1 MQMPSQKKRIAVILK
16 GYPRLSE
23 TFIAQEILEL
33 ERAGF
38 DLSIIS
44 LRHPTDKHT
53 HPVHAEIKAPKF
65 YLPEYIYQELFRVW
79 WAKVNCAFKPGFWK
93 AMPVFLKDLWRDPTA
108 NRIRRWGQAM
118 VLAHE
123 YADDH
128 DHFYAH
134 FLHTP
139 CSVTRYAA
147 LISQKSFSIS
157 AHAKDIW
164 TSPEWEMR
172 EKLEDCDWLVTCTQ
186 GGAEYLEGLAPEGR
200 VHLVYHGLDLSRF
213 PKLENSPSKN
223 DGSSVAKTIKLVTVG
238 RAVAKKGI
246 DTLIHSLANLPSDLN
261 WHWTHIGGGPLKGEL
276 EELATTLGIKD
287 KCDFKGALA
296 QSEVLQT
303 YKTSDLFIL
312 PSRIDETGDR
322 DGLPNVIVE
331 AQSQGMAVISTN
343 ISGIPELIDTNK
355 NGILI
360 EPDNIDDLTKAIET
374 LARDTKRRNEMG
386 LLGAKKVHQHFS
398 HKETI
403 GEIITLLNDSLERER

>member
-1 MQMPSQKKRIAVILK
+1 MSSKKRIAVVLK

-38 DLSIIS
+38 DISIIS

-53 HPVHAEIKAPKF
+53 HPVHAEIKAPKH

-79 WAKVNCAFKPGFWK
+79 WAKINCTFKPGFWK
-93 AMPVFLKDLWRDPTA
+93 TLPVFSKDFMRDPSA

-118 VLAHE
+118 VMAHE
-123 YADDH
+123 YANDCDH
-128 DHFYAH
+128 IYAH

-139 CSVTRYAA
+139 CSVARYAA
-147 LISQKSFSIS
+147 LISGKSFSIS

-172 EKLEDCDWLVTCTQ
+172 EKLEDCDWLVTCTE
-186 GGAEYLEGLAPEGR
+186 GGADYLKTLAPQGR

-213 PKLENSPSKN
+213 PSPKKPPSKN
-223 DGSSVAKTIKLVTVG
+223 DGSSKSKTVKIVTVG

-246 DTLIHSLANLPSDLN
+246 DSLLKALAKLPDDLH
-261 WHWTHIGGGPLKGEL
+261 WSWTHIGGGPLKGDL
-276 EELATTLGIKD
+276 EALALKLGIND
-287 KCDFKGALA
+287 KCDFKGALP
-296 QSEVLQT
+296 QSKVLET
-303 YKTSDLFIL
+303 YKKSDLFVL

-331 AQSQGMAVISTN
+331 AQSQQMAVISTS
-343 ISGIPELIDTNK
+343 ISGIPELIQSGT
-355 NGILI
+355 NGILNQ
-360 EPDNIDDLTKAIET
+360 PDKIDELSHAIEK
-374 LARDTKRRNEMG
+374 LATDPKLRNKMG
-386 LLGAKKVHQHFS
+386 KLGEEKVRSHFS
-398 HKETI
+398 HKQTI
-403 GEIITLLNDSLERER
+403 GDIVALLDKSLEEPN

>member
-1 MQMPSQKKRIAVILK
+1 MSSKKRIAVVLK

-38 DLSIIS
+38 EISIIS

-53 HPVHAEIKAPKF
+53 HPVHAEIKAPKH

-79 WAKVNCAFKPGFWK
+79 WAKINCTFKLGFWK
-93 AMPVFLKDLWRDPTA
+93 TLPVFLKDFFRDPSA

-123 YADDH
+123 YAGEH
-128 DHFYAH
+128 DHIYAH

-139 CSVTRYAA
+139 CSVARYAA
-147 LISQKSFSIS
+147 LISGKSFSIS

-172 EKLEDCDWLVTCTQ
+172 EKLEDCDWLVTCTE
-186 GGAEYLEGLAPEGR
+186 GGADYLKSLAPAGR

-213 PKLENSPSKN
+213 PSPEKRPSNN
-223 DGSSVAKTIKLVTVG
+223 DGKTKAKTVNLVTVG
-238 RAVAKKGI
+238 RAVSKKGI
-246 DTLIHSLANLPSDLN
+246 DTLLKALAKLPDDLH

-276 EELATTLGIKD
+276 ETLAANLGIVERS
-287 KCDFKGALA
+287 DFKGALP
-296 QSEVLQT
+296 QSEVLET
-303 YKTSDLFIL
+303 YRKSDLFIL

-331 AQSQGMAVISTN
+331 AQSQAMAVISTN
-343 ISGIPELIDTNK
+343 ISGIPELIQSGK
-355 NGILI
+355 NGLLI
-360 EPDNIDDLTKAIET
+360 QPDKVDDLASAIET
-374 LARDTKRRNEMG
+374 LSVDVKQRNQMG
-386 LLGAKKVHQHFS
+386 KAGEEKVRSHFS
-398 HKETI
+398 HKQTI
-403 GEIITLLNDSLERER
+403 GDIISLLNKSVKV

>member
-1 MQMPSQKKRIAVILK
+1 MSSKKRIAVVLK

-23 TFIAQEILEL
+23 TFISKEILEL

-38 DLSIIS
+38 ELSIIS

-53 HPVHAEIKAPKF
+53 DPVHGEIKAPKH
-65 YLPEYIYQELFRVW
+65 YLPEYIYQEIFRVW
-79 WAKVNCAFKPGFWK
+79 WAKINCTFKLGFWK
-93 AMPVFLKDLWRDPTA
+93 TIPIFFKDFMRDPSA

-123 YADDH
+123 YAGDCDH
-128 DHFYAH
+128 IYAH

-139 CSVTRYAA
+139 CSVARYAA
-147 LISQKSFSIS
+147 LISGKSFSIS

-172 EKLEDCDWLVTCTQ
+172 EKLEDCDWLVTCTE
-186 GGAEYLEGLAPEGR
+186 GGADYLKTLAPAGR

-213 PKLENSPSKN
+213 PPSKMAPSKN
-223 DGSSVAKTIKLVTVG
+223 DGSTKVKTVKLVTVG

-246 DTLIHSLANLPSDLN
+246 DSLLQALANLPDDFY
-261 WHWTHIGGGPLKGEL
+261 WQWTHIGGGPLKKDL
-276 EELATTLGIKD
+276 EALALNLGIAD
-287 KCDFKGALA
+287 QCNFKGALP
-296 QSEVLQT
+296 QSEVLET
-303 YKTSDLFIL
+303 YKKSDLFIL

-331 AQSQGMAVISTN
+331 AQSQGMAVISTS
-343 ISGIPELIDTNK
+343 ISGIPELIQNDS

-360 EPDNIDDLTKAIET
+360 QPDNVSDLTKAIE
-374 LARDTKRRNEMG
+374 LLSKNPKLRIEMG
-386 LLGAKKVHQHFS
+386 KLGEEKVRTYFS
-398 HKETI
+398 HKQTI
-403 GEIITLLNDSLERER
+403 GDIVSLLNKSLKVTG

>member
-1 MQMPSQKKRIAVILK
+1 LSSKNRIAVVLK

-38 DLSIIS
+38 EISIIS

-53 HPVHAEIKAPKF
+53 HPVHAEIKAPKH

-79 WAKVNCAFKPGFWK
+79 WAKINCTLKSGFWK
-93 AMPVFLKDLWRDPTA
+93 TLPIFMHDFIRDPSA

-123 YADDH
+123 YAGNH
-128 DHFYAH
+128 DHIYAH

-139 CSVTRYAA
+139 CSVARYAA
-147 LISQKSFSIS
+147 LISGKSFSIS

-172 EKLEDCDWLVTCTQ
+172 EKLEDCDWLVTCTE
-186 GGAEYLEGLAPEGR
+186 GGADYLNSLAPDGR

-213 PKLENSPSKN
+213 PPPEKKPSNN
-223 DGSSVAKTIKLVTVG
+223 DGKTKAKTVNLVTVG
-238 RAVAKKGI
+238 RAVSKKGI
-246 DTLIHSLANLPSDLN
+246 DSLLKALAKLPDDLH

-276 EELATTLGIKD
+276 EALAISLGIAEQ
-287 KCDFKGALA
+287 CDFKGALP
-296 QSEVLQT
+296 QSEVLET
-303 YKTSDLFIL
+303 YRNSDLFIL
-312 PSRIDETGDR
+312 PSRIDESGDR

-331 AQSQGMAVISTN
+331 AQSQAMAVISTN
-343 ISGIPELIDTNK
+343 ISGIPELIQSGTN
-355 NGILI
+355 GLLI
-360 EPDNIDDLTKAIET
+360 QPDKIDDLASAIET
-374 LARDTKRRNEMG
+374 LSRDVKLRNQMG
-386 LLGAKKVHQHFS
+386 KAGEERVRSEFS
-398 HKETI
+398 HKQTI
-403 GEIITLLNDSLERER
+403 GDIILLLNKSLKVER

>member
-1 MQMPSQKKRIAVILK
+1 MSSRNRIAVVLK

-38 DLSIIS
+38 EISIIS

-53 HPVHAEIKAPKF
+53 HPVHAEIKAPKH

-79 WAKVNCAFKPGFWK
+79 WAKINCTFKSGFWK
-93 AMPVFLKDLWRDPTA
+93 TLPVFMHDLIRDPSA

-123 YADDH
+123 YAGSH
-128 DHFYAH
+128 DHIYAH

-139 CSVTRYAA
+139 CSVARYAA
-147 LISQKSFSIS
+147 LISGKSFSIS

-172 EKLEDCDWLVTCTQ
+172 EKLEDCDWLVTCTE
-186 GGAEYLEGLAPEGR
+186 GGADYLKSLAPAGR

-213 PKLENSPSKN
+213 PPPEKKPSNN
-223 DGSSVAKTIKLVTVG
+223 DGKTKVKTVNLVTVG
-238 RAVAKKGI
+238 RAVSKKGI
-246 DTLIHSLANLPSDLN
+246 DSLLKALAKLPDDLH

-276 EELATTLGIKD
+276 EALAANLGIAKQ
-287 KCDFKGALA
+287 CDFKGALP
-296 QSEVLQT
+296 QSEVLET
-303 YKTSDLFIL
+303 YRNSDLFIL
-312 PSRIDETGDR
+312 PSRIDDSGDR

-331 AQSQGMAVISTN
+331 AQSQSLAVISTN
-343 ISGIPELIDTNK
+343 ISGIPELIQSGTN
-355 NGILI
+355 GLLI
-360 EPDNIDDLTKAIET
+360 QPDKIEDLASAIET
-374 LARDTKRRNEMG
+374 LSRDVKLRNQMG
-386 LLGAKKVHQHFS
+386 KAGEERVRSEFS
-398 HKETI
+398 HKQTI
-403 GEIITLLNDSLERER
+403 GDIISLLNKSLKVER

>member
-1 MQMPSQKKRIAVILK
+1 MSSRNRIAVVLK

-38 DLSIIS
+38 EISIIS

-53 HPVHAEIKAPKF
+53 HPVHAEIKAPKH

-79 WAKVNCAFKPGFWK
+79 WAKINCTFKSGFWK
-93 AMPVFLKDLWRDPTA
+93 TLPVFMHDLIRDPSA

-123 YADDH
+123 YAGSH
-128 DHFYAH
+128 DHIYAH

-139 CSVTRYAA
+139 CSVARYAA
-147 LISQKSFSIS
+147 LICGKSFSIS

-172 EKLEDCDWLVTCTQ
+172 EKLEDCDWLVTCTE
-186 GGAEYLEGLAPEGR
+186 GGADYLKSLAPAGR

-213 PKLENSPSKN
+213 PPPEKKPSNN
-223 DGSSVAKTIKLVTVG
+223 DGKTKAKTVNLVTVG
-238 RAVAKKGI
+238 RAVSKKGI
-246 DTLIHSLANLPSDLN
+246 DSLLKALAKLSDDLH

-276 EELATTLGIKD
+276 EALAANLGIAKQ
-287 KCDFKGALA
+287 CDFKGALP
-296 QSEVLQT
+296 QSEVLET
-303 YKTSDLFIL
+303 YRNSDLFIL
-312 PSRIDETGDR
+312 PSRIDDSGDR

-331 AQSQGMAVISTN
+331 AQSQSLAVISTN
-343 ISGIPELIDTNK
+343 ISGIPELIQSGK
-355 NGILI
+355 NGLLI
-360 EPDNIDDLTKAIET
+360 QPDKIDDLASAIET
-374 LARDTKRRNEMG
+374 LSRDVKLRNQMG
-386 LLGAKKVHQHFS
+386 KAGEERVRSEFS
-398 HKETI
+398 HKQTI
-403 GEIITLLNDSLERER
+403 GDIISLLNKSLKVER

>member
-1 MQMPSQKKRIAVILK
+1 MSSKKRIGVVLK

-53 HPVHAEIKAPKF
+53 HLVHAEIKAPKY
-65 YLPEYIYQELFRVW
+65 YLPEYIYQEILRVW
-79 WAKVNCAFKPGFWK
+79 WAKINCTFKLGFWK
-93 AMPVFLKDLWRDPTA
+93 TLPVFLKDWVRDPSA

-123 YADDH
+123 YANDCDH
-128 DHFYAH
+128 IYAH

-139 CSVTRYAA
+139 CSVARYAA
-147 LISQKSFSIS
+147 LISGTSFSIS

-172 EKLEDCDWLVTCTQ
+172 EKLADCDWLVTCTE
-186 GGAEYLEGLAPEGR
+186 GGADYLSTLAPQGR

-213 PKLENSPSKN
+213 PPSKKAKSKN
-223 DGSSVAKTIKLVTVG
+223 DGSTKAKTIRLVTVG

-246 DTLIHSLANLPSDLN
+246 DTLLHALAKLPDNLH
-261 WHWTHIGGGPLKGEL
+261 WQWTHIGGGPLKSNL
-276 EELATTLGIKD
+276 EELTAELGIAS
-287 KCDFKGALA
+287 KCDFKGALP
-296 QSEVLQT
+296 QSEVLET
-303 YKTSDLFIL
+303 YGKSDLFIL

-343 ISGIPELIDTNK
+343 ISGIPELIQNDS

-360 EPDNIDDLTKAIET
+360 QPDKVDDLASAIEK
-374 LARDTKRRNEMG
+374 LGCNPNLRNKMG
-386 LLGAKKVHQHFS
+386 KTGEDKVRSQFS
-398 HKETI
+398 HKQTI
-403 GEIITLLNDSLERER
+403 GDIISLLNQSLEASK

>member
-1 MQMPSQKKRIAVILK
+1 MSSRNRIAVVLK

-38 DLSIIS
+38 EISIIS

-53 HPVHAEIKAPKF
+53 HPVHAEIKAPKH

-79 WAKVNCAFKPGFWK
+79 WAKINCTFKSGFWK
-93 AMPVFLKDLWRDPTA
+93 TLPVFMHDLIRDPSA

-123 YADDH
+123 YAGSH
-128 DHFYAH
+128 DHIYAH

-139 CSVTRYAA
+139 CSVARYAA
-147 LISQKSFSIS
+147 LISGKSFSIS

-172 EKLEDCDWLVTCTQ
+172 EKLEDCDWLVTCTE
-186 GGAEYLEGLAPEGR
+186 GGAEYLKSLAPAGR

-213 PKLENSPSKN
+213 PPPEKKPSNN
-223 DGSSVAKTIKLVTVG
+223 DGKTKAKTVNLVTVG
-238 RAVAKKGI
+238 RAVSKKGI
-246 DTLIHSLANLPSDLN
+246 DSLLKALAKLPADLH

-276 EELATTLGIKD
+276 EALAANLGIAKQ
-287 KCDFKGALA
+287 CDFKGALP
-296 QSEVLQT
+296 QSEVLET
-303 YKTSDLFIL
+303 YRNSDLFIL
-312 PSRIDETGDR
+312 PSRIDDSGDR

-331 AQSQGMAVISTN
+331 AQSQSLAVISTN
-343 ISGIPELIDTNK
+343 ISGIPELIQSGTN
-355 NGILI
+355 GLLI
-360 EPDNIDDLTKAIET
+360 QPDKIEDLASAIET
-374 LARDTKRRNEMG
+374 LSRDVKLRNQMG
-386 LLGAKKVHQHFS
+386 KAGEERVRSEFS

-403 GEIITLLNDSLERER
+403 GDIISLLNKSLKVER

>member
-1 MQMPSQKKRIAVILK
+1 MSSKKRIAVVLK

-38 DLSIIS
+38 EISIIS

-53 HPVHAEIKAPKF
+53 HPVHAEIKAPKH

-79 WAKVNCAFKPGFWK
+79 WAKINCTFKLGFWK
-93 AMPVFLKDLWRDPTA
+93 TIPVFFKDWMRDPTA

-123 YADDH
+123 YAENH
-128 DHFYAH
+128 DHIYAH

-139 CSVTRYAA
+139 CSVARYAA
-147 LISQKSFSIS
+147 LISSKSFSIS

-172 EKLEDCDWLVTCTQ
+172 EKLEDCDWLVTCTE
-186 GGAEYLEGLAPEGR
+186 GGADYLKSLAPAGR

-213 PKLENSPSKN
+213 PSPEKKPSNN
-223 DGSSVAKTIKLVTVG
+223 DGKTKAKTVKLVTVG
-238 RAVAKKGI
+238 RAVSKKGI
-246 DTLIHSLANLPSDLN
+246 DSLLKALAKLPTDLH

-276 EELATTLGIKD
+276 EALATKLGIAKQ
-287 KCDFKGALA
+287 CDFKGALP
-296 QSEVLQT
+296 QSEVLET
-303 YKTSDLFIL
+303 YRSSDLFIL

-331 AQSQGMAVISTN
+331 AQSQAMAVISTN
-343 ISGIPELIDTNK
+343 ISGIPELIQSGK
-355 NGILI
+355 NGLLI
-360 EPDNIDDLTKAIET
+360 QPDKIDDLSDAIEM
-374 LARDTKRRNEMG
+374 LGRDVKLRNQMG
-386 LLGAKKVHQHFS
+386 KLGEEKVRSQFS
-398 HKETI
+398 HKQTI
-403 GEIITLLNDSLERER
+403 GDIISLVNKSLKV

>member
-1 MQMPSQKKRIAVILK
+1 MSSRKRVAVVLK

-38 DLSIIS
+38 DISIIS

-53 HPVHAEIKAPKF
+53 HPVHAEIKAPKH

-79 WAKVNCAFKPGFWK
+79 WAKINCTLKIRFWK
-93 AMPVFLKDLWRDPTA
+93 TLPVFFKDFIRDPSA

-123 YADDH
+123 YADDC
-128 DHFYAH
+128 DHIYAH

-139 CSVTRYAA
+139 CSVARYAA
-147 LISQKSFSIS
+147 LISGKSFSIS

-164 TSPEWEMR
+164 TSPEWEIQ
-172 EKLEDCDWLVTCTQ
+172 EKLEDCDWLVTCTE
-186 GGAEYLEGLAPEGR
+186 GGADYLAQLAPKGR

-213 PKLENSPSKN
+213 PSPERTASKN
-223 DGSSVAKTIKLVTVG
+223 DGSSKNKSVKLVTVG

-246 DTLIHSLANLPSDLN
+246 DTLIHALANLPDELH
-261 WHWTHIGGGPLKGEL
+261 WHWTHIGGGPLKKDL
-276 EELATTLGIKD
+276 ENLVAELGIQER
-287 KCDFKGALA
+287 CDFKGALP
-296 QSEVLQT
+296 QSEVLET
-303 YKTSDLFIL
+303 YIKSDLFIL

-331 AQSQGMAVISTN
+331 AQSQKMAVISTN
-343 ISGIPELIDTNK
+343 ISGIPELIQNDN

-360 EPDNIDDLTKAIET
+360 QPDKIDDLAKAIEK
-374 LARDTKRRNEMG
+374 LCRDPKTRDQMG
-386 LLGAKKVHQHFS
+386 KAGEEKVRSQFS
-398 HKETI
+398 HKQTI
-403 GEIITLLNDSLERER
+403 GDIVSLLNHSLKAEQ

>member
-1 MQMPSQKKRIAVILK
+1 M
-16 GYPRLSE
+16 
-23 TFIAQEILEL
+23 

-53 HPVHAEIKAPKF
+53 HPVHAEIKAPKH
-65 YLPEYIYQELFRVW
+65 YLPEYIYQEIFRVW
-79 WAKVNCAFKPGFWK
+79 WAKTNCVFKSGFWK
-93 AMPVFLKDLWRDPTA
+93 TLPVFFKDFLRDPSA
-108 NRIRRWGQAM
+108 NRIRRWGQAL

-123 YADDH
+123 YADDC
-128 DHFYAH
+128 DHLYAH

-139 CSVTRYAA
+139 CSVARYAA
-147 LISQKSFSIS
+147 LITGKSFSIS

-172 EKLEDCDWLVTCTQ
+172 EKLDDCDWLVTCTE
-186 GGAEYLEGLAPEGR
+186 GGADYLSTLAPSGR

-213 PKLENSPSKN
+213 PPPKKTPSKN
-223 DGSSVAKTIKLVTVG
+223 DGSSKAKAVKLVTVG

-246 DTLIHSLANLPSDLN
+246 DTLLHALAKLPDDLH

-276 EELATTLGIKD
+276 EELAQKLGLEKQ
-287 KCDFKGALA
+287 CDFRGALP
-296 QSEVLQT
+296 QSEVLET
-303 YKTSDLFIL
+303 YKKSDLFIL

-343 ISGIPELIDTNK
+343 ISGIPELIQSDG

-360 EPDNIDDLTKAIET
+360 QPDKIDDLADAIEKLST
-374 LARDTKRRNEMG
+374 DPKLRAKMG
-386 LLGAKKVHQHFS
+386 KLGEQRVRSEFS
-398 HKETI
+398 HKQTI
-403 GEIITLLNDSLERER
+403 GDIVSLLNQSLKVAD

>member
-1 MQMPSQKKRIAVILK
+1 MSSKKRIGVVLK

-44 LRHPTDKHT
+44 LRHPTDNHT
-53 HPVHAEIKAPKF
+53 HPVHAEIKAPKY
-65 YLPEYIYQELFRVW
+65 YLPEYIYQEILRVW
-79 WAKVNCAFKPGFWK
+79 WAKINCTFKLGFWK
-93 AMPVFLKDLWRDPTA
+93 TLPVFFKDWVRDPSA

-123 YADDH
+123 YANDCDH
-128 DHFYAH
+128 IYAH

-139 CSVTRYAA
+139 CSVARYAA
-147 LISQKSFSIS
+147 LISGKSFSIS

-172 EKLEDCDWLVTCTQ
+172 EKLSDCDWLVTCTE
-186 GGAEYLEGLAPEGR
+186 GGADYLSTLAPQGR

-213 PKLENSPSKN
+213 PPSKKAKSKN
-223 DGSSVAKTIKLVTVG
+223 DGSTKAKTIRLVTVG

-246 DTLIHSLANLPSDLN
+246 DTLLHALAKLPDNLH
-261 WHWTHIGGGPLKGEL
+261 WQWTHIGGGPLKGNL
-276 EELATTLGIKD
+276 EELAAELGIAS
-287 KCDFKGALA
+287 KCDFKGALP
-296 QSEVLQT
+296 QSEVLEN
-303 YKTSDLFIL
+303 YGKSDLFIL

-343 ISGIPELIDTNK
+343 ISGIPELIQNDS

-360 EPDNIDDLTKAIET
+360 QPDKVDDLASAIEK
-374 LARDTKRRNEMG
+374 LGCNPNLRNKMG
-386 LLGAKKVHQHFS
+386 KTGEDKVRSQFS
-398 HKETI
+398 HKQTI
-403 GEIITLLNDSLERER
+403 GDIISLLNQSLEASK

>member
-1 MQMPSQKKRIAVILK
+1 MSSKKRIAVVLK

-38 DLSIIS
+38 DLSIVS

-53 HPVHAEIKAPKF
+53 HPVHAEIKAPKH

-79 WAKVNCAFKPGFWK
+79 WAKVNCTFKLGFWK
-93 AMPVFLKDLWRDPTA
+93 TLPIFFKDFLRDPSV

-118 VLAHE
+118 VFAHE
-123 YADDH
+123 YADGCDH
-128 DHFYAH
+128 IYSH

-139 CSVTRYAA
+139 CSVARYAA
-147 LISQKSFSIS
+147 LISGKSFSIS

-172 EKLEDCDWLVTCTQ
+172 EKLEDCDWLVTCTE
-186 GGAEYLEGLAPEGR
+186 GGADYLKTLAPEGR
-200 VHLVYHGLDLSRF
+200 IHLVYHGLDLSRF
-213 PKLENSPSKN
+213 PTPKKALSKN
-223 DGSSVAKTIKLVTVG
+223 DGSSKTKTVKLVTVG

-246 DTLIHSLANLPSDLN
+246 DSLLHALAKLPEDLH
-261 WHWTHIGGGPLKGEL
+261 WHWTHIGGGPLKGDL
-276 EELATTLGIKD
+276 EALALKLGIND
-287 KCDFKGALA
+287 RCDFKGALP
-296 QSEVLQT
+296 QSEVLET
-303 YKTSDLFIL
+303 YKKSDLFVL

-331 AQSQGMAVISTN
+331 AQSQQMAVISTN
-343 ISGIPELIDTNK
+343 ISGIPELIQSDS

-360 EPDNIDDLTKAIET
+360 QPDKVDELAKAIEKLT
-374 LARDTKRRNEMG
+374 SDPKLRNKMG
-386 LLGAKKVHQHFS
+386 KLGEEKVRSHFS
-398 HKETI
+398 HKQTI
-403 GEIITLLNDSLERER
+403 GDIIALLDKSLKVVD

>member
-1 MQMPSQKKRIAVILK
+1 VSSKKRIGVVLK

-53 HPVHAEIKAPKF
+53 HPVHAEIKAPKY

-79 WAKVNCAFKPGFWK
+79 WAKINCTFKLGFWK
-93 AMPVFLKDLWRDPTA
+93 TLPVFFKDWLRDPSA
-108 NRIRRWGQAM
+108 NRVRRWGQAM

-123 YADDH
+123 YANDCDH
-128 DHFYAH
+128 IYAH

-139 CSVTRYAA
+139 CSVARYAA
-147 LISQKSFSIS
+147 LISGKSFSIS

-172 EKLEDCDWLVTCTQ
+172 EKLEDCDWLVTCTE
-186 GGAEYLEGLAPEGR
+186 GGADYLSELAPEGR

-213 PKLENSPSKN
+213 PPPKKAKSKN
-223 DGSSVAKTIKLVTVG
+223 DGSTKAKTIQLVTVG

-246 DTLIHSLANLPSDLN
+246 DILLRALAKLPDNLH
-261 WHWTHIGGGPLKGEL
+261 WQWTHIGGGPLKGDL
-276 EELATTLGIKD
+276 EKLAVELGISD
-287 KCDFKGALA
+287 RCDFKGALP
-296 QSEVLQT
+296 QSEVLET
-303 YKTSDLFIL
+303 YIKSDLFIL

-343 ISGIPELIDTNK
+343 ISGIPELIQTHN

-360 EPDNIDDLTKAIET
+360 QPDKIEDLANAIEK
-374 LARDTKRRNEMG
+374 LSRDPKLRYEMG
-386 LLGAKKVHQHFS
+386 RSGEDKVRSQFS
-398 HKETI
+398 HKQTI
-403 GEIITLLNDSLERER
+403 GDIISLLNKSLEASK

>member
-1 MQMPSQKKRIAVILK
+1 MSSKKRIAVVLK

-38 DLSIIS
+38 EISIIS

-53 HPVHAEIKAPKF
+53 HPVHSEIKAPKH

-79 WAKVNCAFKPGFWK
+79 WAKINCTFKIGFWK
-93 AMPVFLKDLWRDPTA
+93 TLPVFFKDFIRDPSA

-123 YADDH
+123 YAGNH
-128 DHFYAH
+128 DHIYAH

-139 CSVTRYAA
+139 CSVARYAA
-147 LISQKSFSIS
+147 LISGKSFSIS

-172 EKLEDCDWLVTCTQ
+172 EKLEDCDWLVTCTE
-186 GGAEYLEGLAPEGR
+186 GGADYLKSLAPAGR

-213 PKLENSPSKN
+213 PAPESTPSKN
-223 DGSSVAKTIKLVTVG
+223 NAKTKAKSVNLVTVG
-238 RAVAKKGI
+238 RAVSKKGI
-246 DTLIHSLANLPSDLN
+246 DTLLNALAKLPDNLH
-261 WHWTHIGGGPLKGEL
+261 WQWTHIGGGPLKGEL
-276 EELATTLGIKD
+276 EALAVNLGIAER
-287 KCDFKGALA
+287 CNFKGALP
-296 QSEVLQT
+296 QSEVLET
-303 YKTSDLFIL
+303 YRKSDLFIL

-331 AQSQGMAVISTN
+331 AQSQSMAVISTN
-343 ISGIPELIDTNK
+343 ISGIPELVQSGK
-355 NGILI
+355 NGLLI
-360 EPDNIDDLTKAIET
+360 QPDKIDDLAVAIET
-374 LARDTKRRNEMG
+374 LCKDVKLRNQMG
-386 LLGAKKVHQHFS
+386 KAGEEKVRSHFS
-398 HKETI
+398 HKQTI
-403 GEIITLLNDSLERER
+403 GDIISLLNKSLKV

>member
-1 MQMPSQKKRIAVILK
+1 VSLNNRIAIVLK

-38 DLSIIS
+38 DVSIIS

-53 HPVHAEIKAPKF
+53 HPVHAEIKAPKH

-79 WAKVNCAFKPGFWK
+79 WAKIKCSYKPGYWK
-93 AMPVFLKDLWRDPTA
+93 AIPVFVKDLFRDPTA

-118 VLAHE
+118 VLANE
-123 YADDH
+123 YADDC
-128 DHFYAH
+128 DHIYAH

-139 CSVTRYAA
+139 CSVARYAA
-147 LISQKSFSIS
+147 IISGKSFSIS

-172 EKLEDCDWLVTCTQ
+172 EKLADCDWLVTCTE
-186 GGAEYLEGLAPEGR
+186 GGAEYLSGLAPQGR
-200 VHLVYHGLDLSRF
+200 VHLVYHGLDLTRF
-213 PKLENSPSKN
+213 PSSDITGSKN
-223 DGSSVAKTIKLVTVG
+223 DGSTKAKSVQLVTVG

-246 DTLIHSLANLPSDLN
+246 DSLLHALAKLPDDLH
-261 WHWTHIGGGPLKGEL
+261 WHWTHIGGGPLKSDL
-276 EELATTLGIKD
+276 ENLASELGISEN
-287 KCDFKGALA
+287 CEFKGALP
-296 QSEVLQT
+296 QSEVLDT
-303 YKTSDLFIL
+303 YIKSDLFIL

-331 AQSQGMAVISTN
+331 AQSQSMAVISTT
-343 ISGIPELIDTNK
+343 ISGIPELIENGA

-360 EPDNIDDLTKAIET
+360 EPDDVNELSQSIEK
-374 LARDTKRRNEMG
+374 LMRNHELRNEMG
-386 LLGAKKVHQHFS
+386 KLGEEKVRGHFS
-398 HKETI
+398 HKQTI
-403 GEIITLLNDSLERER
+403 GDIVSLLNKSLGNPKE

>member
-1 MQMPSQKKRIAVILK
+1 MSSKKRIGVVLK

-53 HPVHAEIKAPKF
+53 HPVHAEIKAPKY
-65 YLPEYIYQELFRVW
+65 YLPEYIYQEILRVW
-79 WAKVNCAFKPGFWK
+79 WAKINCTFKLGFWK
-93 AMPVFLKDLWRDPTA
+93 TLPVFFKDWVRDPSA

-123 YADDH
+123 YANDCDH
-128 DHFYAH
+128 IYAH

-139 CSVTRYAA
+139 CSVARYAA
-147 LISQKSFSIS
+147 LISGKSFSIS

-172 EKLEDCDWLVTCTQ
+172 EKLSDCDWLVTCTE
-186 GGAEYLEGLAPEGR
+186 GGADYLSTLAPQGR

-213 PKLENSPSKN
+213 PPSKKAKSKN
-223 DGSSVAKTIKLVTVG
+223 DGSTKAKTIRLVTVG

-246 DTLIHSLANLPSDLN
+246 DTLLHALAKLPDNLH
-261 WHWTHIGGGPLKGEL
+261 WQWTHIGGGPLKGNL
-276 EELATTLGIKD
+276 EELAAELGIAS
-287 KCDFKGALA
+287 KCDFKGALP
-296 QSEVLQT
+296 QSEVLET
-303 YKTSDLFIL
+303 YGKSDLFIL

-343 ISGIPELIDTNK
+343 ISGIPELIQNDS

-360 EPDNIDDLTKAIET
+360 QPDKVDDLASAIEK
-374 LARDTKRRNEMG
+374 LGCNPNLRNKMG
-386 LLGAKKVHQHFS
+386 KTGEDKVRSQFS
-398 HKETI
+398 HKQTI
-403 GEIITLLNDSLERER
+403 GDIISLLNQSLEASK

>member
-1 MQMPSQKKRIAVILK
+1 MSSKKRIAVVLK

-38 DLSIIS
+38 EISIIS

-53 HPVHAEIKAPKF
+53 HPVHSEIKAPKH

-79 WAKVNCAFKPGFWK
+79 WAKINCTFKIGFWK
-93 AMPVFLKDLWRDPTA
+93 TLPVFFKDFIRDPSA

-123 YADDH
+123 YAGNH
-128 DHFYAH
+128 DHIYAH

-139 CSVTRYAA
+139 CSVARYAA
-147 LISQKSFSIS
+147 LISGKSFSIS

-172 EKLEDCDWLVTCTQ
+172 EKLKDCDWLVTCTE
-186 GGAEYLEGLAPEGR
+186 GGADYLKSLAPAGR

-213 PKLENSPSKN
+213 PARESTPSKN
-223 DGSSVAKTIKLVTVG
+223 NAKTNAKSVNLVTVG
-238 RAVAKKGI
+238 RAVSKKGI
-246 DTLIHSLANLPSDLN
+246 DTLLNALAKLPDNLH
-261 WHWTHIGGGPLKGEL
+261 WQWTHIGGGPLKGEL
-276 EELATTLGIKD
+276 EALAVNLGIAER
-287 KCDFKGALA
+287 CNFKGALP
-296 QSEVLQT
+296 QSEVLET
-303 YKTSDLFIL
+303 YRKSDLFIL

-331 AQSQGMAVISTN
+331 AQSQSMAVISTN
-343 ISGIPELIDTNK
+343 ISGIPELVQSGK
-355 NGILI
+355 NGLLI
-360 EPDNIDDLTKAIET
+360 QPDKIDDLAVAIET
-374 LARDTKRRNEMG
+374 LCKDVKLRNQMG
-386 LLGAKKVHQHFS
+386 KAGEEKVRSHFS
-398 HKETI
+398 HKQTI
-403 GEIITLLNDSLERER
+403 GDIISLLNKSLKV